1 MAKRQVFH
9 SSNTKEGW
17 VVTFEGKVVGG
28 LKDQRKPKPRQCGLA
43 RKLRPMAVSAKRS
56 CTRRTARS
64 RKSELTAKTRGS
76 IRDDAALAQGPQAG
90 RAGSQKIS

>member
-43 RKLRPMAVSAKRS
+43 RKAETDGGLGQAVLHKADGEIKEE
-56 CTRRTARS
+56 RTYGQDPRQHP
-64 RKSELTAKTRGS
+64 G
-76 IRDDAALAQGPQAG
+76 
-90 RAGSQKIS
+90 